1 MSGHAT
7 LSPSGASRWMQCPAS
22 VALTDGMQGTAGD
35 DAKYGTDAHELAA
48 LCLDTG
54 TDAIDHRG
62 NVMGQGNHADDEMVE
77 GVQRYIDDVRK
88 IADGGT
94 LLVEQ
99 RVPLEHITG
108 EFNATGTADAVI
120 VKGDELIIVDLKFGR
135 GVRVDAEN
143 NPQLRLYALGAMA
156 MFLSSPFTTVRTIIH
171 QPRLGHV
178 SEEVISAGALSAW
191 GEEARACALTARVA
205 LERKR
210 NGDVQMPEH
219 FGPSEKSCRWCKV
232 KATCPALAAKVQ
244 ADVGAD
250 FEDLTKDPDVRIGLT
265 LHVPSFNDV
274 DLSVAMQATDLIE
287 DWIKA
292 VRAEVERRLLAGTEV
307 PGFKLV
313 EGRRGARS
321 WTDEQAAEDMLRKQF
336 RLTIEEA
343 YNLKLIS
350 PTQAEKVL
358 KESPKRWAKVQALIA
373 QSTGKPSVAPASD
386 KRPALVVTPTA
397 DDFGDITNEELV

>member
-1 MSGHAT
+1 MSAHAI
-7 LSPSGASRWMQCPAS
+7 LSPSGAARWMSCPAS
-22 VALTDGMQGTAGD
+22 VALTDGMQDTAGA

-54 TDAIDHRG
+54 CEAADLRG
-62 NVMGQGNHADDEMVE
+62 NVMGEGNAVDDEMIE
-77 GVQRYIDDVRK
+77 GVQRYVDDVRK

-99 RVPLEHITG
+99 RVPLDHITG
-108 EFNATGTADAVI
+108 ELNATGTADAVI

-143 NPQLRLYALGAMA
+143 NPQLRLYALGATRMGDIDA
-156 MFLSSPFTTVRTIIH
+156 YAAKTVRTIIH

-178 SEEVISAGALSAW
+178 SEEVITVDELLAW
-191 GEEARACALTARVA
+191 GEAACAMALTARVA

-210 NGDVQMPEH
+210 HGSPQLPED
-219 FGPSEKSCRWCKV
+219 FGPSDKACRWCKA

-244 ADVGAD
+244 ADIGAD
-250 FEDLTKDPDVRIGLT
+250 FEDLTKESVQRTAT
-265 LHVPSFNDV
+265 LVEV
-274 DLSVAMQATDLIE
+274 DLARAMTATDLIE

-292 VRAEVERRLLAGTEV
+292 VRAEVERRLLAGTDV

-313 EGRRGARS
+313 EGRRGARA
-321 WTDEQAAEDMLRKQF
+321 WTDEQAAEDLLRKQF
-336 RLTIEEA
+336 RMKVEEA

-358 KESPKRWAKVQALIA
+358 KESPKRWVKAQALIA

>member
-1 MSGHAT
+1 MSAHAI
-7 LSPSGASRWMQCPAS
+7 LSPSGAARWMSCPAS
-22 VALTDGMQGTAGD
+22 VALTDGMQDTAGD

-54 TDAIDHRG
+54 CEAADLRG
-62 NVMGQGNHADDEMVE
+62 NTMGEGNTVDDEMIE
-77 GVQRYIDDVRK
+77 GVQKYVDDVRK
-88 IADGGT
+88 IAEGGT

-99 RVPLEHITG
+99 RVPLDHITG
-108 EFNATGTADAVI
+108 ELNATGTADALI
-120 VKGDELIIVDLKFGR
+120 TKGDELIVVDLKFGR

-143 NPQLRLYALGAMA
+143 NPQLRLYALGAMKTRDEN
-156 MFLSSPFTTVRTIIH
+156 LFTSVRTIIH
-171 QPRLGHV
+171 QPRLGHA
-178 SEEVISAGALSAW
+178 SEEVISVDELLKW
-191 GEEARACALTARVA
+191 GEEASAKALTARVG
-205 LERKR
+205 LERR
-210 NGDVQMPEH
+210 RHGESQLPGD
-219 FGPSEKSCRWCKV
+219 FGPSDKACRWCKA

-244 ADVGAD
+244 ADIGAD
-250 FEDLTKDPDVRIGLT
+250 FEDLTKESVQRTAT
-265 LHVPSFNDV
+265 LVEV
-274 DLSVAMQATDLIE
+274 DLARAMTATDLIE

-292 VRAEVERRLLAGTEV
+292 VRAEVERRLLAGTDV

-313 EGRRGARS
+313 EGRRGARA

-336 RLTIEEA
+336 RMKVEEA

-358 KESPKRWAKVQALIA
+358 KESPKRWVKAQALIA

>member
-22 VALTDGMQGTAGD
+22 VAMTDGMRDTAGD

-54 TDAIDHRG
+54 CEAADLRG
-62 NVMGQGNHADDEMVE
+62 NTMGEGNTVDDEMIE

-108 EFNATGTADAVI
+108 ELNATGTADTVI

-156 MFLSSPFTTVRTIIH
+156 AFAHEPFTTVRTIIH

-210 NGDVQMPEH
+210 NGAEQLPED
-219 FGPSEKSCRWCKV
+219 FGPSDKACRWCKA

-250 FEDLTKDPDVRIGLT
+250 FDDLTKEVVQRPAAMVE
-265 LHVPSFNDV
+265 V
-274 DLSVAMQATDLIE
+274 DLAKAMAATDLIE

-292 VRAEVERRLLAGTEV
+292 VRAEVERRLLAGTDV

-313 EGRRGARS
+313 EGRRGARA

-386 KRPALVVTPTA
+386 KRQALVVTPTA

>member
-1 MSGHAT
+1 MSTHAI
-7 LSPSGASRWMQCPAS
+7 LSPSGASRWMNCPAS
-22 VALTDGMQGTAGD
+22 VALTHGMADTAGD

-54 TDAIDHRG
+54 CEASDLRG
-62 NVMGQGNHADDEMVE
+62 NTMGEGNTVDDEMIE
-77 GVQRYIDDVRK
+77 GVQKYVDDVRK
-88 IADGGT
+88 IAEGGT

-99 RVPLEHITG
+99 RVPLDHITG
-108 EFNATGTADAVI
+108 ELNATGTADAVI
-120 VKGDELIIVDLKFGR
+120 IKGDELIIVDLKFGR
-135 GVRVDAEN
+135 GVRVDAEG

-156 MFLSSPFTTVRTIIH
+156 SFPDREFVNVRTIIH

-178 SEEVISAGALSAW
+178 SEEVISVGDLLKW
-191 GEEARACALTARVA
+191 GEEASAAALSARIA
-205 LERKR
+205 LERKK
-210 NGDVQMPEH
+210 NGDEQLPDA
-219 FGPSEKSCRWCKV
+219 FSPSDKACRWCKA
-232 KATCPALAAKVQ
+232 KATCPALATKVQ
-244 ADVGAD
+244 DDVGAD
-250 FEDLTKDPDVRIGLT
+250 FDDLTKEVVHQPAAMVE
-265 LHVPSFNDV
+265 V
-274 DLSVAMQATDLIE
+274 DLAKAMRATDLIE

-292 VRAEVERRLLAGTEV
+292 VRAEVERRLLAGTDV

-313 EGRRGARS
+313 EGRRGARA
-321 WTDEQAAEDMLRKQF
+321 WTDEQAAEDLLRKQF

-358 KESPKRWAKVQALIA
+358 KESPKRWAKAQALIA